1 MKIEKN
7 KIVFGSVL
15 ALILIFIISYSV
27 LVMGDG
33 DDESETLEQT
43 EVPELK
49 QDQKEY
55 KSKLDAVNALK
66 EVRETNA
73 PSIYDEKLIDSL
85 GFYDPDLREKEK
97 ERIVDSIYNS
107 ERINYTENRTRYREV
122 EKANFSERVVDTS
135 VIQNK
140 ENKIANKEIGLEHQL
155 FFSSNPLK
163 NTTVTIPIKSEEF
176 IYAKVDEDQVV
187 MVNSRLRMRLVK
199 EAVIDGFAVRKNS
212 LIYGFIRFQPNR
224 AIIEIENINQQPVKL
239 KAYDLQD
246 GSEGIYVEN
255 SFRADATREV
265 IGDVVDDINIAG
277 VPQVGGIKKIFQRN
291 NKNIKV
297 TITNNYKLILKQ
309 TN

>member
-27 LVMGDG
+27 IVMGDG
-33 DDESETLEQT
+33 DDETETLEQT

-107 ERINYTENRTRYREV
+107 GRINYTENRTRNREV
-122 EKANFSERVVDTS
+122 EKTDFSERVVDTS
-135 VIQNK
+135 FIQNK
-140 ENKIANKEIGLEHQL
+140 ENKIASREIGLEHQL

-163 NTTVTIPIKSEEF
+163 NTSATTSIRPEES
-176 IYAKVDEDQVV
+176 IYAKVDGEQMV

-199 EAVIDGFAVRKNS
+199 EAVIDGLAVKKNS

-224 AIIEIENINQQPVKL
+224 AIIEIENINQHPVKL

>member
-1 MKIEKN
+1 
-7 KIVFGSVL
+7 
-15 ALILIFIISYSV
+15 
-27 LVMGDG
+27 
-33 DDESETLEQT
+33 
-43 EVPELK
+43 
-49 QDQKEY
+49 
-55 KSKLDAVNALK
+55 
-66 EVRETNA
+66 
-73 PSIYDEKLIDSL
+73 
-85 GFYDPDLREKEK
+85 
-97 ERIVDSIYNS
+97 VDSIYNS
-107 ERINYTENRTRYREV
+107 GRINYTENRYRNSEAEKVNSTEV
-122 EKANFSERVVDTS
+122 IKDTS
-135 VIQNK
+135 FILNK
-140 ENKIANKEIGLEHQL
+140 KNKIGSKEIGLEHQL

-176 IYAKVDEDQVV
+176 IYAKVDGEQMV

-199 EAVIDGFAVRKNS
+199 EAVIDGLAVKKNS

-265 IGDVVDDINIAG
+265 IGDVVDEINIAG
-277 VPQVGGIKKIFQRN
+277 VPQLGGIKKIFQKN

>member
-27 LVMGDG
+27 IVMGDE
-33 DDESETLEQT
+33 DSESESLEQT

-85 GFYDPDLREKEK
+85 GFYDPDLKEKEK

-107 ERINYTENRTRYREV
+107 GRINYTENRYRNSV
-122 EKANFSERVVDTS
+122 TEKANSSEVIVDTS
-135 VIQNK
+135 IILNK
-140 ENKIANKEIGLEHQL
+140 ENKIASREIGLEHQL

-163 NTTVTIPIKSEEF
+163 NTTVTIPKSEEF
-176 IYAKVDEDQVV
+176 IYAKVDGEQKV

-199 EAVIDGFAVRKNS
+199 EIVIDGLAIKKNS

-224 AIIEIENINQQPVKL
+224 AIIEIENINQHPVKL
-239 KAYDLQD
+239 KAYDFQD

-277 VPQVGGIKKIFQRN
+277 VPQVGGIKKIFQKN

-309 TN
+309 VN